1 MPKLNDLQSI
11 LLATAAQRDSGSLYP
26 LAESTAG
33 TGARLNKA
41 LTALAKA
48 GLVEE
53 RETSD
58 KEATCRTEG
67 DCRYGLFVTAAGAA
81 AIGIG
86 EEPAGSAAVASE
98 RPAASTPRPSKT
110 ADLIALLRREQ
121 GATLPE
127 LIEATGWLP
136 HTTRAALTGLRKKG
150 HAITR
155 GKRDEITC
163 YTLAAAPQA

>member
-11 LLATAAQRDSGSLYP
+11 LLATAAQHDSGSVYP
-26 LAESTAG
+26 LAESAAG
-33 TGARLNKA
+33 TGARLIKG

-48 GLVEE
+48 GLVQE

-67 DCRYGLFVTAAGAA
+67 DCSYGLFITTAGAA

-86 EEPAGSAAVASE
+86 KEPAVPGQVAPEPLASSA
-98 RPAASTPRPSKT
+98 PRPSKT
-110 ADLIALLRREQ
+110 ADVITLLRREQ

-155 GKRDEITC
+155 GKRDEVTC
-163 YTLAAAPQA
+163 YSIAAADEA

>member
-1 MPKLNDLQSI
+1 VPKLNDLQSI

-33 TGARLNKA
+33 TGARLKKA

-48 GLVEE
+48 GLVQE

-67 DCRYGLFVTAAGAA
+67 DCRYGLFITAAGAA

-86 EEPAGSAAVASE
+86 EEPAGPAQAAPELS
-98 RPAASTPRPSKT
+98 PAATPRTSKT
-110 ADLIALLRREQ
+110 ADVIAMLQRDS

-127 LIEATGWLP
+127 LVEATGWLP

-150 HAITR
+150 HAIAR
-155 GKRDEITC
+155 GKRDELTC
-163 YTLAAAPQA
+163 YTLGAAAEA